1 MKNLSF
7 SKAKALAALAFASY
21 QQYEATSTTLGKV
34 VDATDIAQQLAKPLS
49 AERMALEHEMEHLS
63 RSEALDLNALM
74 YLGRDYLH
82 STDFQDKNE
91 IRAIFD
97 SYTTDFS
104 SEDTEQLIGACLEK
118 DLVLHQYLA
127 IGLKC
132 IDGAY

>member
-7 SKAKALAALAFASY
+7 SKAKALAALASASY

-34 VDATDIAQQLAKPLS
+34 VYATDIAQQLAKPVS
-49 AERMALEHEMEHLS
+49 AERMALEHAMEQLS
-63 RSEALDLNALM
+63 YAEALDLNALM

-82 STDFQDKNE
+82 STDFQNKDE
-91 IRAIFD
+91 IRVTFE
-97 SYTTDFS
+97 SYTRDFS
-104 SEDTEQLIGACLEK
+104 IEDTEQLIGACLEK
-118 DLVLHQYLA
+118 DLVLHLYLD